1 MRDYN
6 PVKVLSTIQKEVLL
20 NKETREK
27 RVYHVGQIY
36 HAAVLEILMSL
47 RC

>member
-6 PVKVLSTIQKEVLL
+6 PVKVLNTKEFFWI
-20 NKETREK
+20 KKQGEK

-36 HAAVLEILMSL
+36 HAAALEVLMSL
-47 RC
+47 RW